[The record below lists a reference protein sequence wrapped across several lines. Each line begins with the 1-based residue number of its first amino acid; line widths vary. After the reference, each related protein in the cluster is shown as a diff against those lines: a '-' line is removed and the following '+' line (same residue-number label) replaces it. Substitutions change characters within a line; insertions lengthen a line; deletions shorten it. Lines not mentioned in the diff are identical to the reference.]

1 MLHCSMS
8 YFCLAMLHLPNP
20 SDARDWCNVQRQTGR
35 SVGFVPTMGAL
46 HRGHESLVDRARI
59 ENDVCCASIFVN
71 PLQFE
76 DGQDFNAYPRDLNAD
91 LAVLEAHGCDM
102 IFEGTLESFFPE
114 VEDVRRIPMISAGP
128 FGRGLEEVCRPGH
141 LDGVRTIVDRL
152 FRFVGPAKAYFGE
165 KDFQQTLV
173 VMDLAESLGYPD
185 VIVCPTVREPDGLAL
200 SSRNAYLSSAERHR
214 ATALAAALKQAEQDW
229 LRGASIPD
237 IEQAMATRLTAASI
251 TVDYAA
257 VVAADTLM
265 PLSPA
270 GQTTPAIA
278 LVAGQ
283 IGTTRLIDNLP
294 LPPRT
299 LPSC

>member
-1 MLHCSMS
+1 MLQCSMS
-8 YFCLAMLHLPNP
+8 YFCLAMLHLRNP
-20 SDARDWCNVQRQTGR
+20 SDAQHWCNAQRETGR

-46 HRGHESLVDRARI
+46 HRGHESLVDRARS

-114 VEDVRRIPMISAGP
+114 VEDVRRIPMIPAGP
-128 FGRGLEEVCRPGH
+128 FGKGLEELCRPGH

-173 VMDLAESLGYPD
+173 VMDLAEALGYPE
-185 VIVCPTVREPDGLAL
+185 VIVCPTVREPSGLAL
-200 SSRNAYLSSAERHR
+200 SSRNTLLSPDEKKEAERIFQS
-214 ATALAAALKQAEQDW
+214 LAAAAKAWSSGMRHAHL
-229 LRGASIPD
+229 LREKM
-237 IEQAMATRLTAASI
+237 IEQFAGSQLI
-251 TVDYAA
+251 IEYAA
-257 VVAADTLM
+257 VRNPSAWTADDPPGELSHAQALIAARL
-265 PLSPA
+265 
-270 GQTTPAIA
+270 GR
-278 LVAGQ
+278 V
-283 IGTTRLIDNLP
+283 RLIDNLQ
-294 LPPRT
+294 LH
-299 LPSC
+299 